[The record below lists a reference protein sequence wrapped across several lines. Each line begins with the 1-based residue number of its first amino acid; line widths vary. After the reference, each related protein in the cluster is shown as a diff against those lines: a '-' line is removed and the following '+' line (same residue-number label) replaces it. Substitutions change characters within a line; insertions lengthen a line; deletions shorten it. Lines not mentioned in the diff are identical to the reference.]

1 MTSSGLYDNITL
13 SGGAGSGKSLLFG
26 NLRSCLEP
34 QGWHFLQAGEMMR
47 DKTNERLNPAADLL
61 PVSHHQSVEENT
73 RDILTTKTHF
83 VIDAWLAGFV
93 ARDLPKTLRVLVY
106 MSDEDERARR
116 VAKRDGITP
125 DEAMRLIRDREDRNI
140 QFWRSI
146 YGDYDFWDRKY
157 YQLTIDSTYLNP
169 QKCLQRVLDTMGLK

>member
-1 MTSSGLYDNITL
+1 
-13 SGGAGSGKSLLFG
+13 
-26 NLRSCLEP
+26 
-34 QGWHFLQAGEMMR
+34 MMR